1 MIEEEPHRLQ
11 AEGKIRAT
19 DEEARQPQRLS
30 HISDEQTRERLQDS
44 ESDHHDK
51 EGRGEIELLREE
63 IRVMKEA
70 AEEKEKE
77 RKREETEKMDRIAAK
92 ERENERRRQSEE
104 MARAEAEERRKLERR
119 KALEQVEKS
128 DHHDKEGRGELELL
142 REEIRVMKE
151 AAEEKEKER
160 KREEMEKMDRIAA
173 QEREN
178 ERRRQGEDVA
188 RAEAEERRKLERR
201 KALEQVEKSD
211 HHDKEG
217 RGEIEL
223 LREEIRVMK
232 EAAEE
237 KEKERKREEMEK
249 MDRIA
254 AQNEHRRQGEDV
266 ARVETE
272 EQRRR
277 ERIPIA
283 EEEDESGEESSS
295 EAVQEPARK
304 TTDKNKKANNGPTMP
319 STGAFPGHPSP
330 TPPMF
335 LPSHHPVD
343 VPPHLW
349 YSPYV
354 GPTSGSPP
362 ATNHVS
368 GFNNARIAGG
378 INIGN
383 VTNGDSTRGGEPS
396 LHETSN
402 VIADLCNSQCLS
414 RNKLQYLVRNT
425 PPDWGNALSPV
436 K

>member
-11 AEGKIRAT
+11 AEGEIRAT

-77 RKREETEKMDRIAAK
+77 HKREETEKMDRIAAK

-104 MARAEAEERRKLERR
+104 M
-119 KALEQVEKS
+119 
-128 DHHDKEGRGELELL
+128 
-142 REEIRVMKE
+142 
-151 AAEEKEKER
+151 
-160 KREEMEKMDRIAA
+160 
-173 QEREN
+173 
-178 ERRRQGEDVA
+178 A

-254 AQNEHRRQGEDV
+254 AQERENEHRRQGEDV

-277 ERIPIA
+277 ERIPIT

-295 EAVQEPARK
+295 EAAQEPARK
-304 TTDKNKKANNGPTMP
+304 PADKNKKANNAPTMP
-319 STGAFPGHPSP
+319 SAGAFPGHPSP

-335 LPSHHPVD
+335 LPSWHHPVD

-436 K
+436 KYSPVFTTPFEPRQKMLM